1 MPRCVVLAGSS
12 RRCSCSGRFGS
23 ADPPYTTDSLS
34 PTVYRVDEMTRRL
47 EPIVQGGFLSRV
59 PQ

>member
-1 MPRCVVLAGSS
+1 MVLAGSS

-23 ADPPYTTDSLS
+23 ADPAYTTDSLS
-34 PTVYRVDEMTRRL
+34 PTVYQVDDMTRRL